1 MGLLK
6 VALVAGVQDG
16 EAASMSNILEQED
29 YIKGLTDSQLQMMV
43 EQPDGQIPDFLPLS
57 EIQRRLD
64 MRKNYAATEQPQ
76 MPSVRD
82 NIMAQGLASAAPQR
96 SSTPPDYLTSAL
108 PAGGGMQGQGGMG
121 VQGYN
126 TGGVIRMQDGRRA
139 PRPQTGASNMVAAV
153 DAATNMLR
161 AQGRDASI
169 YSQAELR
176 RMGEE
181 ILGTDKLPSLV
192 SQGYRAQ
199 QPGDTYTPE
208 SMDYGLLSYDPESPS
223 NVALDALKT
232 PFAASG
238 AQTEARDIE
247 AGKRVNLGTQAD
259 AAGERYA
266 RFIRE
271 DEQLG
276 TLGEVVKG
284 GYGLMK
290 DALGFD
296 DESAANRAS
305 MVQEAIAKGPDP
317 EDPESFWNKKYY
329 LPNPFDSI
337 DNDKFAADHGYDM
350 QGLQTIINRDAFDT
364 SEIREGDM
372 GGAMYPFSGALS
384 GAYDYFFGED
394 EEADAVEVAET
405 VETADAVEVAD
416 AVVDTPRNAASFLA
430 DLSRQ
435 QQVNPRFDQG
445 RMSADAVGSISSRLN
460 DEFDALES
468 GQASESEN
476 LESLIESTRANAKK
490 QAFYLG
496 MMALGAGI
504 SKGDMGEG
512 MDNAT
517 EVAGETLARGEG
529 RATPLEAALATAPTS
544 GIKDR
549 IEALTAMAR
558 ADANYRQIQASI
570 DREGTLSDRNK
581 NDLLRA
587 IIPVARDFLEEE
599 GVYSN
604 SPDFNEKLNSLM
616 SQFMSYSSYGAPTDV
631 NQDRPRDA
639 ITSFDLP
646 E

>member
-6 VALVAGVQDG
+6 VALAAGVQDG
-16 EAASMSNILEQED
+16 EVSMSNILEQED
-29 YIKGLTDSQLQMMV
+29 YIKGLPDSELQRMV
-43 EQPDGQIPDFLPLS
+43 EQPNGQIPDFLPLS
-57 EIQRRLD
+57 EIQRRTD
-64 MRKNYAATEQPQ
+64 MREKYAATEQPQ
-76 MPSVRD
+76 MRSVRD

-181 ILGTDKLPSLV
+181 ILGANTGPTLLQ
-192 SQGYRAQ
+192 QGYK
-199 QPGDTYTPE
+199 E
-208 SMDYGLLSYDPESPS
+208 SRPDLGSDYNIDSVSSYRL
-223 NVALDALKT
+223 N
-232 PFAASG
+232 PFATPPVVDRG
-238 AQTEARDIE
+238 IE
-247 AGKRVNLGTQAD
+247 LAGDAKDSVVD
-259 AAGERYA
+259 AAGNVVDY
-266 RFIRE
+266 FRE

-276 TLGEVVKG
+276 ILGEVVSG

-290 DALGFD
+290 DAAGSGLDYVGD
-296 DESAANRAS
+296 KYDSVSDAYNS
-305 MVQEAIAKGPDP
+305 
-317 EDPESFWNKKYY
+317 SFMATPVTE
-329 LPNPFDSI
+329 LFRNPFDSTR
-337 DNDKFAADHGYDM
+337 NDEFAADHGYDM
-350 QGLQTIINRDAFDT
+350 QGLQAIINRDAFDT
-364 SEIREGDM
+364 SASDGNIPPPYGYNTISS
-372 GGAMYPFSGALS
+372 MYPLGGALS

>member
-1 MGLLK
+1 
-6 VALVAGVQDG
+6 
-16 EAASMSNILEQED
+16 
-29 YIKGLTDSQLQMMV
+29 
-43 EQPDGQIPDFLPLS
+43 
-57 EIQRRLD
+57 
-64 MRKNYAATEQPQ
+64 
-76 MPSVRD
+76 
-82 NIMAQGLASAAPQR
+82 
-96 SSTPPDYLTSAL
+96 
-108 PAGGGMQGQGGMG
+108 
-121 VQGYN
+121 
-126 TGGVIRMQDGRRA
+126 
-139 PRPQTGASNMVAAV
+139 
-153 DAATNMLR
+153 
-161 AQGRDASI
+161 
-169 YSQAELR
+169 
-176 RMGEE
+176 MGEE
-181 ILGTDKLPSLV
+181 ILGGNTGPTLLQ
-192 SQGYRAQ
+192 QGYK
-199 QPGDTYTPE
+199 E
-208 SMDYGLLSYDPESPS
+208 SRPDLGSDYEIDSVSGYRTD
-223 NVALDALKT
+223 
-232 PFAASG
+232 PFATPPVVDRG
-238 AQTEARDIE
+238 IE
-247 AGKRVNLGTQAD
+247 LAGDAKDSVVD
-259 AAGERYA
+259 AAGNVVDY
-266 RFIRE
+266 FRE

-276 TLGEVVKG
+276 ILGEVVSG

-290 DALGFD
+290 DAAGSGLDYVGD
-296 DESAANRAS
+296 KYDSVSDAYNS
-305 MVQEAIAKGPDP
+305 
-317 EDPESFWNKKYY
+317 SFMATPVTE
-329 LPNPFDSI
+329 LFRNPFDSTR
-337 DNDKFAADHGYDM
+337 NDEFAADHGYDM
-350 QGLQTIINRDAFDT
+350 QGLQAIINRDAFDT

-372 GGAMYPFSGALS
+372 GGGMYPFSGALS

-639 ITSFDLP
+639 ITSFDQP

>member
-29 YIKGLTDSQLQMMV
+29 YIKGLTDSQLQRMV

-57 EIQRRLD
+57 EIQRRTD
-64 MRKNYAATEQPQ
+64 MREKYAVTEQSK
-76 MPSVRD
+76 MPSIRD

-181 ILGTDKLPSLV
+181 ILGANTGPTLLQ
-192 SQGYRAQ
+192 QGYK
-199 QPGDTYTPE
+199 E
-208 SMDYGLLSYDPESPS
+208 SRPDLGSDYNIDSVSSYRL
-223 NVALDALKT
+223 N
-232 PFAASG
+232 PFATPPVVDRG
-238 AQTEARDIE
+238 IE
-247 AGKRVNLGTQAD
+247 LAGDAKDSVVD
-259 AAGERYA
+259 AAGNVVDY
-266 RFIRE
+266 FRE

-276 TLGEVVKG
+276 NLGSVVKG
-284 GYGLMK
+284 GLAGL
-290 DALGFD
+290 G
-296 DESAANRAS
+296 
-305 MVQEAIAKGPDP
+305 
-317 EDPESFWNKKYY
+317 
-329 LPNPFDSI
+329 DSI
-337 DNDKFAADHGYDM
+337 GGGLDAAGDSLYKTFVDDGDPSNDNFGLSLPYGYNSLEGLTNIFKNSEQTSRNDEFFGGDGYDM